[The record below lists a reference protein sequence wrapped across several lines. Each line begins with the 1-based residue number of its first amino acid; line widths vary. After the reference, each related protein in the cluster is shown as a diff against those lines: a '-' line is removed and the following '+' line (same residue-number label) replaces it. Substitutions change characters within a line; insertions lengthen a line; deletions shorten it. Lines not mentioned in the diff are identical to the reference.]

1 MFNSPELF
9 TALPLPDPSETIGVP
24 EIVFNSPEL
33 FTALPSLDPSQ
44 PAFKLESVI
53 QDLPLDAVVVDAA
66 CPSLEVVRLFERHPL
81 LPGVLIYE
89 QGQFLGMLSRRR
101 VHEYLLRPQA
111 VDLFWHQSIAVLH
124 SYARTELLMLDG
136 VTPILV
142 AAQQALRRSRELL
155 GEPIVVKVHQDYH
168 LLNIHELYVAYW
180 QIRGIETQVRYERAQ
195 VLMVQADKM
204 ASLGRLV
211 DGLVHELLDPVSF
224 IWGNLTFL
232 TTYVNDLMR
241 LFTAYNH
248 YIETLPPE
256 VVAVREEVD
265 VLFIQRD
272 LPRTI
277 DSIST
282 GAKRLAKLATSLQNF
297 CHIDDVYPKP
307 ADLHDS
313 LDGIL
318 LLLKS
323 RLTTTIQ
330 VVRNYGKLPPV
341 TCFIGEINHVFMTIL
356 TNAVDVLLSQAVR
369 QQMLPTLPHDRSRSF
384 QQTIPRI
391 TITTTVLSLP
401 SQRSPSTDDRWAS
414 VCIHDNGPGI
424 PTEVYER
431 LLESFA
437 IERRAAKETSLARS
451 YQIITAKHGGMFLI
465 RSQPTTGTE
474 VEIRLPL

>member
-1 MFNSPELF
+1 MFTSPELF
-9 TALPLPDPSETIGVP
+9 TALPP
-24 EIVFNSPEL
+24 
-33 FTALPSLDPSQ
+33 LDPSQ
-44 PAFKLESVI
+44 PALKLESVL
-53 QDLPLDAVVVDAA
+53 QELPLDTVVVDAA
-66 CPSLEVVRLFERHPL
+66 CSSLEVVRLFERHPL

-124 SYARTELLMLDG
+124 SYARTELLILDG
-136 VTPILV
+136 ATSILV
-142 AAQQALRRSRELL
+142 AAQQALRRSRELIS
-155 GEPIVVKVHQDYH
+155 EPIVVKVNQDYH
-168 LLNIHELYVAYW
+168 LLNIHELYIAYW

-232 TTYVNDLMR
+232 STYVNDLMR
-241 LFTAYNH
+241 LFAAYNR
-248 YIETLPPE
+248 YVEVLPPE
-256 VVAVREEVD
+256 VVAAQEEID
-265 VLFIQRD
+265 IPFIQRD
-272 LPRTI
+272 LPRTLE
-277 DSIST
+277 SIST

-297 CHIDDVYPKP
+297 CHMDDVYPKP
-307 ADLHDS
+307 ANLHDC

-330 VVRNYGKLPPV
+330 IVRNYGKLPPV
-341 TCFIGEINHVFMTIL
+341 PCFIGEIHHVFMTVL
-356 TNAVDVLLSQAVR
+356 TNAVDALLSQAVR
-369 QQMLPTLPHDRSRSF
+369 QQMLPALPHDRGGSSIH
-384 QQTIPRI
+384 QATPRI
-391 TITTTVLSLP
+391 TITTTVLSQP
-401 SQRSPSTDDRWAS
+401 SQKPTSADDRWAS

-424 PTEVYER
+424 PTDVYER

-437 IERRAAKETSLARS
+437 VERRAAKETSLARS

-465 RSQPTTGTE
+465 RSQPHAGTE